1 MTKVIH
7 KRRLNKND
15 FLDDDRLIFYKN
27 DNIVYVIVKKDS
39 YPDHYIMRKKKVFNG
54 QIIYEKKYKT
64 YEQILMALNK
74 R

>member
-7 KRRLNKND
+7 KRNLKKDD

-27 DNIVYVIVKKDS
+27 DNIVYVIVNKDS
-39 YPDHYIMRKKKVFNG
+39 HFIIRKKKVFNG
-54 QIIYEKKYKT
+54 QMVYEKKYKT
-64 YEQILMALNK
+64 PEQILLHFNK